1 MTWLAARDVRQTKV
15 PSMSKDSTSR
25 ASLLM
30 LWTCGA
36 SLRLSVWAVAPIIPI
51 IKQDLHLSGT
61 EVGLLF
67 GVPVILFAIAATP
80 GSTLVARF
88 GVRSTL
94 LTGLAIA
101 ALGGALRGL
110 TSNAWQ
116 LFLTSI
122 VMSSGIAI
130 MQPALAAA
138 VRAWIP
144 ERATFGTAVYT
155 NGLMIGQVI
164 PVATMLPLVLPHL
177 GSWRAALGIWSI
189 PLVGTA
195 ILVAILHPRSTPHAI
210 AGDPVR
216 WLPEW
221 NSWLNWRIGLIL
233 GSIISTFFCINGFL
247 PAYLNGNGHPEL
259 ISTALTALNLG
270 QIPTSF
276 LLLLA
281 ADKVQGRRWPY
292 LLFGPLFVACVIG
305 IMSSASYWSVFWA
318 ALVGATTGA
327 ALALGLALAPL
338 LRRHPDDVAR
348 TSAAAI
354 AISFSF
360 AMLISFLSG
369 AAWDMA
375 GEVYVAL
382 IPIFLGTL
390 PISIL
395 APTLA
400 LGTTEPSWRPSSRDL

>member
-1 MTWLAARDVRQTKV
+1 MKEN
-15 PSMSKDSTSR
+15 STSR
-25 ASLLM
+25 TSLFL

-36 SLRLSVWAVAPIIPI
+36 SLRFTVWAVPPLISIIQ
-51 IKQDLHLSGT
+51 QDLDLSGT
-61 EVGLLF
+61 EVGLLS
-67 GVPVILFAIAATP
+67 GLPVILFAIAATP
-80 GSTLVARF
+80 GSTLIARF

-101 ALGGALRGL
+101 AIGGALRGV

-116 LFLTSI
+116 LYLTSI

-130 MQPALAAA
+130 MQPAMAAA
-138 VRAWIP
+138 VRAWLP

-177 GSWRAALGIWSI
+177 GSWRLALGIWSI
-189 PLVGTA
+189 PLVSTA
-195 ILVAILHPRSTPHAI
+195 ILVAILHPHSTTHAI
-210 AGDPVR
+210 IGHPVR

-221 NSWLNWRIGLIL
+221 NSRLNWRIGLVL
-233 GSIISTFFCINGFL
+233 GSIISTFFCMNGFL
-247 PAYLNGNGHPEL
+247 PAYLSGNGHPEL

-270 QIPTSF
+270 QFPTSF

-292 LLFGPLFVACVIG
+292 LLLGPSLIACVIG
-305 IMSSASYWSVFWA
+305 IMSSASFWTVFWA
-318 ALVGATTGA
+318 AFVGATCGA
-327 ALALGLALAPL
+327 GLALGLALAPL
-338 LRRHPDDVAR
+338 LCRHPDDVAR
-348 TSAAAI
+348 TSAGAFAI
-354 AISFSF
+354 GFSF

-375 GEVYVAL
+375 GNVDAAL
-382 IPIFLGTL
+382 IPIVLGSL

-395 APTLA
+395 APTL
-400 LGTTEPSWRPSSRDL
+400 DLRRK